1 MLTLSLCDTFLEL
14 LLVFFFFFNLTF
26 AVDSKAD
33 LVQTAKFVI
42 LLKKEKKNSDFIT
55 LDSFKI
61 CGKI

>member
-14 LLVFFFFFNLTF
+14 LLCFFFFNLTF

-42 LLKKEKKNSDFIT
+42 LLKRKK
-55 LDSFKI
+55 K
-61 CGKI
+61 